1 MGSHE
6 AGEYLEGRAPRVRV
20 GAAWHYLVDK
30 LSE

>member
-6 AGEYLEGRAPRVRV
+6 AEEYMEGRAPRVR
-20 GAAWHYLVDK
+20 GRAAWHYLVDK